1 MAIDTP
7 AKIDA
12 ALAGAQSFE
21 IIKASAASEGAATY
35 RSLWKLAAVPVAG
48 SNPPAYTAG
57 SGYIPTKATTG
68 TLNFVNPTG
77 GQETRILHAYI
88 VGSTVGTLFV
98 YDRLW
103 ACSGMLTNTTSTQ
116 TVTTPGTLTAGRDPL
131 NGLDVW
137 PYGEVYTAPGATGA
151 TWTLTGTDAAGN
163 TNRTW
168 TYTHPA
174 NAESVGQMFRFFPG
188 GGSPAATMGIRQVT
202 SFACS
207 VSSGTAGDV
216 GITLVRTLA
225 VLPMAVVNM
234 PVVMDYAMLGRSVV
248 YDDACIA
255 LKVLCTT
262 TNTGI
267 VQGSLFLGQG

>member
-7 AKIDA
+7 AKMDA
-12 ALAGAQSFE
+12 ALATAQSFE
-21 IIKASAASEGAATY
+21 IIKVSATAEGAATY
-35 RSLWKLAAVPVAG
+35 HSLWKLGNVPVAG

-57 SGYIPTKATTG
+57 SGYIPTRATTG
-68 TLNFVNPTG
+68 ALNYTLPAG
-77 GQETRILHAYI
+77 GQETRIIQGAI
-88 VGSTVGTLFV
+88 VGGTVGTLYV

-103 ACSGMLTNTTSTQ
+103 ACSGFNTTTLTAQ
-116 TVTTPGTLTAGRDPL
+116 NVTTPGTLTAARDPL

-137 PYGEVYTAPGATGA
+137 PFGEVYTAPGATTA

-202 SFACS
+202 SLTCS
-207 VSSGTAGDV
+207 ASSGTAGDV
-216 GITLVRTLA
+216 GITLLRELA
-225 VLPMAVVNM
+225 TIPLMNTNIATM
-234 PVVMDYAMLGRSVV
+234 MDYAQFGRTVV
-248 YDDACIA
+248 YDDACLA

-262 TNTGI
+262 TNTGLI
-267 VQGSLFLGQG
+267 QGRLFLGQG